1 MPLMRAIEI
10 SEPGG
15 PEVLRLAERP
25 IPQPA
30 AGEVL
35 IRVAAAGLNG
45 ADLAQRRGVYPPPEG
60 ASDLPGLEVSGTI
73 AEIGEG
79 VSQFAVGDRVC
90 ALLAG
95 GGYTEYCT
103 VAASQVLPLPSHISF
118 EDGAGLME
126 TIVTVWANVFDLAKL
141 QAGETLLVHGG
152 TSGIGTTAIQLAKAF
167 GAHVATTCGSD
178 EKAEFCR
185 SLGADTAINYRA
197 EDFAAIIREKRRNV
211 DVVLDIIGGPYLEQN
226 IRCMAPRGRLVFIAF
241 NQGRHGQLDIARV
254 MMNGLT
260 VTGSTLRSR
269 PLEEIGRLVSQVRE
283 TVWPL
288 LEDGRFKPV
297 TDRVF
302 PLEESVDA
310 HKRMEASA
318 HIGKIILSLDS
329 PEPDTAASPTM

>member
-1 MPLMRAIEI
+1 MSLMRVIEI

-25 IPQPA
+25 IPRPE

-45 ADLAQRRGVYPPPEG
+45 ADLAQRRGVYPPPKG

-73 AEIGEG
+73 AALGDG
-79 VSQFAVGDRVC
+79 VTGLTVGDRVC

-95 GGYTEYCT
+95 GGYAEYCT
-103 VAASQVLPLPSHISF
+103 VAASQVLPLPEDISF

-126 TIVTVWANVFDLAKL
+126 TIVTVWANIFDLAGL
-141 QAGETLLVHGG
+141 QAGETVLVHGG

-167 GAHVATTCGSD
+167 GAKVVTTCGSD
-178 EKAEFCR
+178 EKAAFCLE
-185 SLGADTAINYRA
+185 LGADTAINYRT
-197 EDFAAIIREKRRNV
+197 EDFAAVIKEKHRNV
-211 DVVLDIIGGPYLEQN
+211 NVILDIIGGPYLEQN
-226 IRCMAPRGRLVFIAF
+226 IRSMAPRGRLVFIAF

-269 PLEEIGRLVSQVRE
+269 PVEEKARLVAEVRE
-283 TVWPL
+283 KVWPL
-288 LEDGRFKPV
+288 LQEGKFKPV
-297 TDRVF
+297 TDRIF
-302 PLEESVDA
+302 PLEDAIEA

-318 HIGKIILSLDS
+318 HIGKIILSMTPSRD
-329 PEPDTAASPTM
+329 